1 MAKKGKGK
9 AKAAAQEQVER
20 EKIKAQTEAQ
30 MMRSRVNDYVAIILA
45 LGTVF
50 VLWFLQWMGLY

>member
-1 MAKKGKGK
+1 MAKKRK
-9 AKAAAQEQVER
+9 AKKDLDEER
-20 EKIKAQTEAQ
+20 EKIKAQTAAQ

-50 VLWFLQWMGLY
+50 VLWLLQWMGLY

>member
-1 MAKKGKGK
+1 MAQDSKDKL
-9 AKAAAQEQVER
+9 EEER
-20 EKIKAQTEAQ
+20 GKIKAQTEAQ

-50 VLWFLQWMGLY
+50 LLWILQLMGFY

>member
-1 MAKKGKGK
+1 MVQDPQTK
-9 AKAAAQEQVER
+9 AELEEER

-30 MMRSRVNDYVAIILA
+30 MMRARVNDYVAIVLA

-50 VLWFLQWMGLY
+50 VLWALQWMGFY

>member
-9 AKAAAQEQVER
+9 AKAAEQEER
-20 EKIKAQTEAQ
+20 EKIKAQSEAQ

-50 VLWFLQWMGLY
+50 VLWLLQWMGLY

>member
-1 MAKKGKGK
+1 MAKKHK
-9 AKAAAQEQVER
+9 AEKALNEER
-20 EKIKAQTEAQ
+20 EKIKAQTAAQ

>member
-1 MAKKGKGK
+1 MAKKNK
-9 AKAAAQEQVER
+9 AEKVKDQEN
-20 EKIKAQTEAQ
+20 EKIKAQTAAQ
-30 MMRSRVNDYVAIILA
+30 MNRSRVNDYVAIILA

>member
-9 AKAAAQEQVER
+9 AKAAEQEER
-20 EKIKAQTEAQ
+20 EKIKAQSEAQ

-45 LGTVF
+45 LSTVF
-50 VLWFLQWMGLY
+50 VLWLLQWMGLY